1 MMNYCNSQD
10 KCFKGNTC
18 GCTNNWKNN
27 NWDAK
32 EECQEFKCCCSPV
45 EKKEPEHSCKFCCQ
59 FEKKENNNCCQ
70 NKSIGW
76 SNSSNQCNCG
86 QQGYNN
92 YQF

>member
-1 MMNYCNSQD
+1 MRNYCNSQD

-18 GCTNNWKNN
+18 GCTNNWNN
-27 NWDAK
+27 NWNQK
-32 EECQEFKCCCSPV
+32 EEYQEFKCCCSPV
-45 EKKEPEHSCKFCCQ
+45 
-59 FEKKENNNCCQ
+59 EKKENNNCCQ